1 MQRHAITP
9 EAITRTPTPAPSTT
23 PATPRS
29 ALERALGTPYAPS
42 LVLVLLALVIAPLVT
57 IGADSAQGPGFVLLN
72 RVLITLALTSAA
84 LALALPHALRE
95 RAWRHPLVIAHA
107 LLLAGGATGALMS
120 LGGVT
125 LEQLLI
131 GPSGQANGLYH
142 ALTLFSAAVVV
153 FLAARGSAR
162 ARELVAITLSAAG
175 GVQAALVL
183 YQLFA
188 LPGSDWAAT
197 SVHGSLGHAAH
208 VGLYLLPLALLA
220 HYQATRAP
228 RALAIAYASAGALM
242 LNASLV
248 TSPGTPYALI
258 ALSAITVMSIVAKR
272 APLALGAVAAIA
284 IAAILPTAPQDINSD
299 VHLTAN
305 PATRAA
311 LWAAAPDVLTA
322 DARVALL
329 GYGPYALPLLQRDHH
344 LATPLAPAYALHTG
358 RDALGT
364 TVQTSVIAN
373 DEPTQSGILWVNPG
387 SGETSSSL
395 AELAYLHNTTL
406 DTLLSKGVLGVAGYA
421 LLLVSLVLA
430 AARAR
435 AWGVAGLVMGL
446 AVAQQGLYLTGSVE
460 VVHGVALAWM
470 WGVVAGGF
478 GKTRHEP
485 NHS

>member
-1 MQRHAITP
+1 MRHHSILNT
-9 EAITRTPTPAPSTT
+9 TDPTATT
-23 PATPRS
+23 STPRS

-42 LVLVLLALVIAPLVT
+42 LVLVLMALVIAPLVT

-72 RVLITLALTSAA
+72 RALIAMALTSAA

-95 RAWRHPLVIAHA
+95 HAWRHPLVIAHA
-107 LLLAGGATGALMS
+107 LLLIGGVVGALMS

-131 GPSGQANGLYH
+131 GPSGQGNGLYH
-142 ALTLFSAAVVV
+142 MLTVSSAALIV
-153 FLAARGSAR
+153 FLAVRGSAR
-162 ARELVAITLSAAG
+162 TRELVAITLSAAG
-175 GVQAALVL
+175 GVQGALVL

-242 LNASLV
+242 LSASLV
-248 TSPGTPYALI
+248 TSHGTPYALI
-258 ALSAITVMSIVAKR
+258 ALSAITVMSLAAKR

-311 LWAAAPDVLTA
+311 LWAAAPDALAA
-322 DARVALL
+322 DARVTLL
-329 GYGPYALPLLQRDHH
+329 GYGPYALPLLQRDHQ
-344 LATPLAPAYALHTG
+344 LATLLAPAYALHTG

-364 TVQTSVIAN
+364 TVQTGVIAN
-373 DEPTQSGILWVNPG
+373 DEPTQSTLRWADPS
-387 SGETSSSL
+387 SGETSTAL
-395 AELAYLHNTTL
+395 AELGHLHNTTL
-406 DTLLSKGVLGVAGYA
+406 DTLLGKGVLGLAGY
-421 LLLVSLVLA
+421 LLLTIGLLNA

-435 AWGVAGLVMGL
+435 AWTVLALVVGVVLG
-446 AVAQQGLYLTGSVE
+446 QQGLYLTGSVE
-460 VVHGVALAWM
+460 VMHAVVLAWG
-470 WGVVAGGF
+470 WGVVAS
-478 GKTRHEP
+478 R
-485 NHS
+485 SA